1 MKKALSFILSLTL
14 LLTVLPAT
22 RAASGEDA
30 GVLINNGAMYGTGG
44 EGFIRLNVGCPRSLV
59 DEALSRLV
67 R

>member
-1 MKKALSFILSLTL
+1 MGLSQKEVVDWFQ
-14 LLTVLPAT
+14 
-22 RAASGEDA
+22 EDA